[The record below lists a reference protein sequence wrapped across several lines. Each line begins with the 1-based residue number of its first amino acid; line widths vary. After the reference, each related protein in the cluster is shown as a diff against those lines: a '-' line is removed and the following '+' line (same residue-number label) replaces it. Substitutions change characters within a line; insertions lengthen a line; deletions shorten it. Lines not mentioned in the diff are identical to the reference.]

1 MGRRGQNEE
10 LASLSAGCLAEDTHS
25 AAEKIRLGPRT
36 GSLWVCDRTLLP
48 PGSGSRTPEGVS
60 GGGGGKELGVQ
71 RDSARQAVPS
81 FSRSSPLSS
90 LPLKVT
96 PGKEYDPGHPQQ
108 EPQHQGFPAGSGGER
123 GLYKKGSGGGQGQL
137 LLPQQRVPLETAA
150 LVHHLD
156 PERQLPHTDWPQ
168 AVKEV
173 LAEHGEAAVLD
184 VGAALLLQLAGRQAQ
199 THAAADVAGIALPVE
214 EPLSQK
220 KKKKNSLPLAA
231 SGLSCRP
238 CGAWT

>member
-1 MGRRGQNEE
+1 M
-10 LASLSAGCLAEDTHS
+10 
-25 AAEKIRLGPRT
+25 
-36 GSLWVCDRTLLP
+36 CDWTLLP

-60 GGGGGKELGVQ
+60 SGSGGKELGVQ
-71 RDSARQAVPS
+71 RDSARQAGPS
-81 FSRSSPLSS
+81 FSPSSPLSS

-108 EPQHQGFPAGSGGER
+108 EPQHQGFPAGSGGEQ

-156 PERQLPHTDWPQ
+156 PECQLPHTDWPQ

-173 LAEHGEAAVLD
+173 LSEHGEASVLD
-184 VGAALLLQLAGRQAQ
+184 VGAALLLQLAGQQAQ
-199 THAAADVAGIALPVE
+199 THTAADVAGIALTVKE
-214 EPLSQK
+214 DLSLK
-220 KKKKNSLPLAA
+220 KKKKNIYLWLHLVLVATLWLRNMDSVAVA
-231 SGLSCRP
+231 HGLSCSVAYGILVSQP
-238 CGAWT
+238 EVEPHPLHWKADS